1 MARDPRWG
9 RNEESMGEDPY
20 LTGQL
25 GAAFVNG
32 MQGNDT
38 TYLKTIATLKH
49 FAANNN
55 EAKRSSGTSVMTE
68 FNMRN
73 YYTKAFQNITESSNP
88 GSVMSS
94 YNATTVS
101 RNGEYIYNF
110 IPSLSNSYLLK
121 DLLRRSWGFKG
132 YVTSDCGAGE
142 YMLNNSTFKIGMLGS
157 DKLPD
162 EQYIGTVYKS
172 GLNLECN
179 LGGGNKST
187 LYGVDRKSVV

>member
-1 MARDPRWG
+1 
-9 RNEESMGEDPY
+9 
-20 LTGQL
+20 
-25 GAAFVNG
+25 
-32 MQGNDT
+32 
-38 TYLKTIATLKH
+38 
-49 FAANNN
+49 
-55 EAKRSSGTSVMTE
+55 
-68 FNMRN
+68 MRN

-121 DLLRRSWGFKG
+121 DMLRRSWGFKG

-187 LYGVDRKSVV
+187 LYGVAAVMTGYLSEK